1 MPPIGKLENVYCFKP
16 VKTFCSDVRDCLG
29 ITLTCIFPVS
39 NYYEELVP
47 IEAKNAMSLM
57 ALWNAVFSGQRY
69 IMHKREIEED

>member
-1 MPPIGKLENVYCFKP
+1 MPPTGKLENVYCFKP

-29 ITLTCIFPVS
+29 ITLTSIFPVS
-39 NYYEELVP
+39 NYYEELEP

-57 ALWNAVFSGQRY
+57 ALWNAVDSGQRY